1 MEKAHRFY
9 PYYFKDEDRTKR
21 VGLLRDDLKVFLK
34 IVTPAHY
41 FRKFKG
47 FSISKKVFDDL
58 KKKGV
63 VQIRIVY
70 LDKEKG
76 VRKTYKT
83 SIYAWEQE
91 GIKYVNDNNPKDL
104 QLVMPVEKMVESN
117 AYQTKFISYHC
128 GGGGK

>member
-1 MEKAHRFY
+1 MMEKAHRFY

-47 FSISKKVFDDL
+47 FGISKKILDDL
-58 KKKGV
+58 EAKGV

-70 LDKEKG
+70 VDKEK
-76 VRKTYKT
+76 VIKKTYKT
-83 SIYAWEQE
+83 ALKTWLEESV
-91 GIKYVNDNNPKDL
+91 KYVNDNNPKDL
-104 QLVMPVEKMVESN
+104 QLIMPVEKMLCSDD
-117 AYQTKFISYHC
+117 YQKNN
-128 GGGGK
+128 GGGV